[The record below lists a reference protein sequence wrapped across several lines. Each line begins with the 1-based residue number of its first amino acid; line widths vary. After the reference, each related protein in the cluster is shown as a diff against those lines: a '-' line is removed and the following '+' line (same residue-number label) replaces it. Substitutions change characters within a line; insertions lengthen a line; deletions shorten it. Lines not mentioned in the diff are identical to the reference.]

1 MSWFKIRKQL
11 FDLFCLMTYVLV
23 IPVSLAIV
31 LGIIW
36 ITNSTGG

>member
-1 MSWFKIRKQL
+1 MIKLSKELIGL
-11 FDLFCLMTYVLV
+11 MCLIGYTMI
-23 IPVSLAIV
+23 IPVALAIV